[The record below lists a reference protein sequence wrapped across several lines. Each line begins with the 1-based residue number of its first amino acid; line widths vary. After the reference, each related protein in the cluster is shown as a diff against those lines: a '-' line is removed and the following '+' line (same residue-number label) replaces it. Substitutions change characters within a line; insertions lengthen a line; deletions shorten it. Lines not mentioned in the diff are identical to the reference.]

1 MPHEGCDKLSAS
13 AGIGKPPDSAG
24 EHLFQLRHAF
34 HLRQHSSNSSFAASS
49 DPARLS
55 VRRFSG
61 REVGWR
67 IEHVGR
73 PRSGVHR
80 VTCPTCAGEDG
91 EQELPP
97 MYDPREDLGR

>member
-1 MPHEGCDKLSAS
+1 MRAVISYQPRRGLGSRLTLPENTFSSFA
-13 AGIGKPPDSAG
+13 
-24 EHLFQLRHAF
+24 HAF

-49 DPARLS
+49 NPARLS

>member
-1 MPHEGCDKLSAS
+1 MRAVISYQPRRGLGSRLTLPENTFSSFA
-13 AGIGKPPDSAG
+13 
-24 EHLFQLRHAF
+24 HAF
-34 HLRQHSSNSSFAASS
+34 HL
-49 DPARLS
+49 
-55 VRRFSG
+55 
-61 REVGWR
+61 
-67 IEHVGR
+67 R

>member
-1 MPHEGCDKLSAS
+1 MGIIDLGSHTIFRCDRCRRWHIERYGPSWDERRLALHAAS
-13 AGIGKPPDSAG
+13 A
-24 EHLFQLRHAF
+24 
-34 HLRQHSSNSSFAASS
+34 
-49 DPARLS
+49 
-55 VRRFSG
+55 
-61 REVGWR
+61 VGWR

-91 EQELPP
+91 EQALPP

>member
-1 MPHEGCDKLSAS
+1 MVEVW
-13 AGIGKPPDSAG
+13 G
-24 EHLFQLRHAF
+24 EVVEM
-34 HLRQHSSNSSFAASS
+34 SM
-49 DPARLS
+49 
-55 VRRFSG
+55 
-61 REVGWR
+61 W
-67 IEHVGR
+67 R